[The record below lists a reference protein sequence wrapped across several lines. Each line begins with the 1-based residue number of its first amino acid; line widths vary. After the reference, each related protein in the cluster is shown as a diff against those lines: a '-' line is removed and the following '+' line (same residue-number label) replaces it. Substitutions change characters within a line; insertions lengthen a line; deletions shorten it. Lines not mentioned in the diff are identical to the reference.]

1 MPGAEGSFGRWL
13 AEELPARGIGIT
25 EFARQMGID
34 PSTIHKWKKRDPE
47 LSTVGKVAQLLG
59 SDYHELVERFH
70 MSGRRKKKRDDV
82 EDEHVR
88 RIVEELAAYPDSALE
103 ALLAR
108 VEAERRKQEE
118 GNRKDSER

>member
-1 MPGAEGSFGRWL
+1 
-13 AEELPARGIGIT
+13 LPARGIGIT

-47 LSTVGKVAQLLG
+47 LSTVGKAAQLLG

-70 MSGRRKKKRDDV
+70 MSGRRKKKHDEVV
-82 EDEHVR
+82 EGEHVR
-88 RIVEELAAYPDSALE
+88 RIVEELASYSDDALE
-103 ALLAR
+103 ALMAR
-108 VEAERRKQEE
+108 VDAERRKQEE